1 MHQKI
6 SRYFY
11 FTICFAFFVFA
22 TLYLSDLIVSQLL
35 HGFSYTN
42 DLISLNYVENTGAA
56 FSILQDSREVLIIA
70 SVVAI
75 CGIVAYIIRHI
86 STISMKAIF
95 FLAMLGAGIGGN
107 LHERIALGFVRDYF
121 ELNFIEFPVFNVA
134 DILINVGVIAIIIMI
149 LLKKKL

>member
-6 SRYFY
+6 SKYFY

-95 FLAMLGAGIGGN
+95 FLLRC
-107 LHERIALGFVRDYF
+107 LRPALAEIYTK
-121 ELNFIEFPVFNVA
+121 ELLSVLSEI
-134 DILINVGVIAIIIMI
+134 ILN
-149 LLKKKL
+149 

>member
-6 SRYFY
+6 SKYFY

-75 CGIVAYIIRHI
+75 CGIIAYIIRHI

-95 FLAMLGAGIGGN
+95 FLAMLSAGIGGN

>member
-6 SRYFY
+6 SKYFY

-95 FLAMLGAGIGGN
+95 FFSFFGAGIGGN

>member
-6 SRYFY
+6 SKYFY

-35 HGFSYTN
+35 HGFSYTSGI
-42 DLISLNYVENTGAA
+42 ISLNYVENTGAA
-56 FSILQDSREVLIIA
+56 FSILKDSREILIIA

-75 CGIVAYIIRHI
+75 CGIIAYIIRHI
-86 STISMKAIF
+86 SKISLKAIF
-95 FLAMLGAGIGGN
+95 FLAMLGAGIGSN

-121 ELNFIEFPVFNVA
+121 QVNFIDFPVFNIA
-134 DILINVGVIAIIIMI
+134 DILINIGVIAIIMI
-149 LLKKKL
+149 LFKKKL